1 MKGKALRQDILERIE
16 SNWPTHIKEIIRD
29 LGFEVDNTNIKKFS
43 YHIRKLEQAERVRV
57 KRIGRALVTWPTEM
71 EKLRMIHELLKVE

>member
-1 MKGKALRQDILERIE
+1 MKGKALREEILRRIE

-43 YHIRKLEQAERVRV
+43 YHISRLESAEKIKV
-57 KRIGRALVTWPTEM
+57 KRIGRAVVTWPTDM
-71 EKLRMIHELLKVE
+71 ERLRVIHELLRD